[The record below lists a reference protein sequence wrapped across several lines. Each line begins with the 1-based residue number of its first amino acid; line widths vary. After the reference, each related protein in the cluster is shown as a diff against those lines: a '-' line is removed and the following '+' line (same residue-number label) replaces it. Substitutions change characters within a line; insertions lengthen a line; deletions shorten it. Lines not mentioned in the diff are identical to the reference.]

1 MPLVFGTQ
9 SACGVLPLSPRE
21 ERAGRESER
30 GEIDKK
36 RLLSP
41 ALSSFFE
48 EGEKTRL
55 PAQSKSSAEHNWRDA
70 CVTLSTALPLF
81 EARQRFSLPVT
92 TSGMTDRRAFYDG
105 RAALRLRESERFY
118 HQLLKRYYAF
128 LVPPDRRVLEV
139 GCGLGDL
146 LAVARPARG
155 LGVDFSPAVVDLA
168 RQRHPDLE
176 FQVADALEFSA
187 GETFDYILL
196 SDLVNDLPDVQ
207 AVLTRLQEVS
217 CPETRLAVNFYNNLW
232 RPVLA
237 LAEMIGAKA
246 PTLPQ
251 NWLSAGDMRNL
262 LHLAEWEVIKEETR
276 ILWPLRT
283 PLLAPLFNRWL
294 APLLRPFC
302 LTVFLV
308 ARPRPRVPPDKHFRC
323 TVVIPARNEAG
334 NIEAAVQRTP
344 NMGAGTDIIFVEGGS
359 QDNTW
364 DEIQRVKAKYP
375 HRNITPLR
383 QQSKG
388 KGGAV
393 REAFAQAAGDLLF
406 ILDADLTMPPEQ
418 LPKFYEVARSGTADF
433 VNGVRL
439 VYPMEQEAMRF
450 FNMVA
455 NKFFGMAFSWLLGQS
470 IKDTLCGTK
479 VLFRKDYEAIARN
492 RSSFGDFDP
501 FGDFDLLFGAAKLNL
516 RIIDLPVRYQARTYG
531 ETNIQRWRHGWLLL
545 RMTVFAATR
554 LKFIP

>member
-1 MPLVFGTQ
+1 MT
-9 SACGVLPLSPRE
+9 
-21 ERAGRESER
+21 GR
-30 GEIDKK
+30 
-36 RLLSP
+36 
-41 ALSSFFE
+41 
-48 EGEKTRL
+48 
-55 PAQSKSSAEHNWRDA
+55 RD
-70 CVTLSTALPLF
+70 
-81 EARQRFSLPVT
+81 
-92 TSGMTDRRAFYDG
+92 FYDG
-105 RAALRLRESERFY
+105 RAAFRISESERYY
-118 HQLLKRYYAF
+118 HQLLNRYYAF
-128 LVPPDRRVLEV
+128 LVPPGQRVLEV

-146 LAVARPARG
+146 LAAVNPSRG
-155 LGVDFSPAVVDLA
+155 AGVDFSPALLDLA
-168 RQRHPDLE
+168 RKRHPQFE
-176 FQVADALEFSA
+176 FSAADALDFATDES
-187 GETFDYILL
+187 FDYILL

-207 AVLTRLQEVS
+207 ALLTRLQAVS
-217 CPETRLAVNFYNNLW
+217 HDGTRLVVNFFNNLW

-237 LAEMIGAKA
+237 LAEKIGAKA

-251 NWLSAGDMRNL
+251 NWLSSVDMKNL
-262 LHLAEWEVIKEETR
+262 LHLAEWEVIKEDTR

-283 PLLAPLFNRWL
+283 PLVASFLNRWI
-294 APLLRPFC
+294 APLLPPLC

-308 ARPRPRVPPDKHFRC
+308 ARPRPRQPHDRQYRC
-323 TVVIPARNEAG
+323 TVVVPARNEAG

-344 NMGAGTDIIFVEGGS
+344 EMGLGTELIFIEGGS
-359 QDNTW
+359 TDNTW
-364 DEIQRVKAKYP
+364 EEIQRVKAKYP
-375 HRNITPLR
+375 RRDIKTLK

-393 REAFAQAAGDLLF
+393 REAFTAAAGDLLF

-450 FNMVA
+450 LNMIV
-455 NKFFGMAFSWLLGQS
+455 NKFFGVAFSWLLGQP

-479 VLFRKDYEAIARN
+479 VLFRKDYEAIVRH
-492 RSSFGDFDP
+492 RSYFGDFDP

-516 RIIDLPVRYQARTYG
+516 RIIDLPIRYQARTYG

-545 RMTVFAATR
+545 RMTAFAATR